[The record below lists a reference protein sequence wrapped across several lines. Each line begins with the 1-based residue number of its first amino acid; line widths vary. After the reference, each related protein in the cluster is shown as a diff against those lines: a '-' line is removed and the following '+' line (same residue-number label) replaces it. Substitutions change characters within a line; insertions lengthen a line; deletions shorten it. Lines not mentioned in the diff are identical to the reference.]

1 MLLVLSLGCAG
12 VAATSVGPVTAHA
25 ASSEKGSAVGR
36 GARRVGHAVAEG
48 ARKGGHA
55 VAEGARKGG
64 HAVAEGA
71 RGVGRW
77 VSGPFR
83 SKPGPKHDSSAHS
96 TPSGHAGHAT
106 TSHDSTTHERH
117 R

>member
-1 MLLVLSLGCAG
+1 MRCLPRMLLVLALVGAG
-12 VAATSVGPVTAHA
+12 VMATSMSPVTAHA

-55 VAEGARKGG
+55 VAEGARS
-64 HAVAEGA
+64 
-71 RGVGRW
+71 VGRW
-77 VSGPFR
+77 ASGPFR